1 MIDGEDE
8 GDDPHGSAPPRFSGD
23 QVREPSDGSAE
34 VEADLL
40 TGFSSRCRSEGVV
53 SLTRESSGK
62 SHVARP
68 SISFSYGASNHQ
80 QRELAIVSRGDDR
93 RDAGRSY
100 QAAERVPSTTV
111 STKLGLEEVN
121 SRGVAIALWGH
132 VGTGGESMS
141 FQRGVQH

>member
-68 SISFSYGASNHQ
+68 SISFLVRGVESSAERARHRLEG
-80 QRELAIVSRGDDR
+80 RRLPRRRRIVSG
-93 RDAGRSY
+93 GREGS
-100 QAAERVPSTTV
+100 STTV